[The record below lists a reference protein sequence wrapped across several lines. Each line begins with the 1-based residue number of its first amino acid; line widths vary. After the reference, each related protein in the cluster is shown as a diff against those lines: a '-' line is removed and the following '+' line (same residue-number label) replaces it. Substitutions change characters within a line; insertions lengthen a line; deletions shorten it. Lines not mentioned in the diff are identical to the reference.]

1 MTLSTGYLTTK
12 QRLIWGLKHRG
23 IREAHI
29 ARQLDITR
37 QTVHKIIDIA
47 NTRVEDSLKE
57 AAELNKIEILTIDV
71 QKGFLSGYSSHFKTE
86 AFVTF
91 TAKNGIQIW
100 FKHYGNCTKCRH
112 LNACR
117 EKLLSEAAER
127 NFLLTEDIHEII
139 PSKLADALFSRL
151 LQAAKD
157 NSANPKIAI
166 F

>member
-1 MTLSTGYLTTK
+1 MTLSTGYLTAK
-12 QRLIWGLKHRG
+12 QRLIWGLKHSG
-23 IREAHI
+23 VREANI
-29 ARQLDITR
+29 ARQLDVTR

-47 NTRVEDSLKE
+47 NARVEDSLKE
-57 AAELNKIEILTIDV
+57 AAELNKIEILTLDF

-100 FKHYGNCTKCRH
+100 YKQDGNCAKCRH
-112 LNACR
+112 LKACR
-117 EKLLSEAAER
+117 EKLITEAAER
-127 NFLLTEDIHEII
+127 NFLLTEDINEII

-157 NSANPKIAI
+157 NSAEY
-166 F
+166 

>member
-12 QRLIWGLKHRG
+12 QRLIWGLKNRG

-29 ARQLDITR
+29 ARQLDVTR

-57 AAELNKIEILTIDV
+57 AADLNKIEILTIDV
-71 QKGFLSGYSSHFKTE
+71 QKGFLSGYSSHFKTD

-91 TAKNGIQIW
+91 SAKNGIQIW
-100 FKHYGNCTKCRH
+100 YKHDGNCSKCRH
-112 LNACR
+112 LKACR
-117 EKLLSEAAER
+117 EKLLVEAAER
-127 NFLLTEDIHEII
+127 NFLLTEDINEII

-151 LQAAKD
+151 LQAEKD
-157 NSANPKIAI
+157 NSQTPS
-166 F
+166 